1 MHLIYIFPNSTI
13 DQEAVQITNNFT
25 VLTDSIQRL
34 TGTGQG
40 VEDCMEPSI
49 GAIVRAASHSREG
62 GTLNIFTDGQPS
74 DVQRLPEALSIIRA
88 KNLKLNI
95 FSIAGCV
102 AKRRRKRQ
110 TMPQL
115 YEHLAFISGGQILD
129 VPNADLANIDLIVSS
144 SVRPSL
150 TTLLQQAGTDSVT
163 VQFPMDSTVTDFFIT
178 VNGND
183 LQNVELL
190 SPQGDLP
197 RYLVRVVN
205 IVYT

>member
-1 MHLIYIFPNSTI
+1 ML
-13 DQEAVQITNNFT
+13 EE
-25 VLTDSIQRL
+25 SIQGL
-34 TGTGQG
+34 TETGQG
-40 VEDCMEPSI
+40 AEDCMEPSI

-74 DVQRLPEALSIIRA
+74 DVQRLPEALSIIRT

-95 FSIAGCV
+95 FFITGCV

-110 TMPQL
+110 AMPQL
-115 YEHLAFISGGQILD
+115 YERLTFISGGQILK
-129 VPNADLANIDLIVSS
+129 VSATDLAYIESIVSS
-144 SVRPSL
+144 SVRL
-150 TTLLQQAGTDSVT
+150 RVATLFQQAGTDSSVT
-163 VQFPMDSTVTDFFIT
+163 VQFPVDSTVTDFFIT

-197 RYLVRVVN
+197 RYLVNVEIFYYIQLHLN
-205 IVYT
+205 TN